1 LGEGDLPL
9 FSELFMTKKSNTK
22 KDEIFLKAKE
32 EYDVKLDRRL
42 TLAQLEEQVHRLA
55 EDKANPKPIEKELVP
70 KRVRNVITGNE
81 FDYNPIFKNNPDL
94 LVIEW
99 ETDNG

>member
-1 LGEGDLPL
+1 
-9 FSELFMTKKSNTK
+9 MTKKSNTK

-32 EYDVKLDRRL
+32 DYSVKLDRRL
-42 TLAQLEEQVHRLA
+42 TLAQLEEQVKRLA
-55 EDKANPKPIEKELVP
+55 EDKANPKPIEQELIP